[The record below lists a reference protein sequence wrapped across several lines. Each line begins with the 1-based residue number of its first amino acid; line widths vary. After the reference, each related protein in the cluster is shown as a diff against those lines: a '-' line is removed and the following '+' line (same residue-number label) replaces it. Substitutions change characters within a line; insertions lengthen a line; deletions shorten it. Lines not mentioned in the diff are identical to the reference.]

1 MNGKEKGVSELEVYK
16 LVAFSVGVFLC
27 RLSGATGEN
36 PQRSTATSAV
46 GHSND
51 IFASLLGDKGGTD
64 DKQISNQ
71 KTHTISGDDVS
82 VTIAT
87 YPTSDWTIQS
97 ALIYKDTLLIL
108 ARVKESGK
116 NIIQALAS
124 RLVVSLGGVKVPS
137 FLSSPPLLQ
146 HTLVS
151 EEHCA
156 QAVNRRKARVLNYRP
171 ALSIVQRELRHES
184 GGVLP
189 EVVFSIQDVLYTQ
202 LFGPEC
208 KLANSPILLLGCQ
221 SGHIF
226 YWDLNR
232 LECSG
237 AKRLVPLYSLE
248 QPVVAIQALHVPQES
263 DERNPLLLSDSSP
276 SVSGTSNLLLFVGQK
291 GKMVVCTAGNGTQK
305 FANFSEF
312 HVPGPILCSLLL
324 EGQCLLYSTLKG
336 VYEVCL
342 KPGCIRKS
350 TSSSVNSSTSVL
362 IPEMMFM
369 FPNRVSHIM
378 SFVLAPVADEP
389 MEAAASSAGA
399 EPKPCSRVLC
409 MSACGHISSLNV
421 CTEIESRNSSVVAQD
436 LRQSLTAIQATSKQI
451 ATVKHHLAS
460 LNASLSE
467 LNDALS
473 LLCDIARLNDA
484 ECEESPFCCTIQPAF
499 EEVGVSSRRAII
511 QVQLSYSGSKPLGT
525 GWMFVVQLHSPEDTN
540 LTPCVKQQRTVV
552 SSHASP
558 IANLKKAGCLQ
569 MRVNVDVSSTAPL
582 ACSVCCFLH
591 YNTTNMYYGD
601 SLASGGV
608 SLPLCRKSFDAVD
621 FLEPLQSSPK
631 ELLPTR
637 DDLTCLDKILSP
649 STSKLV
655 PQCCPLH
662 SLEITVPTAVACGS
676 GSDIHSS
683 CISFLKKLTPVD
695 TTRTVEGSSAEAKLT
710 AHDGSLVCLKVVS
723 REGNFKLMIQ
733 TASRKLLTEITSCI
747 ECRIWR
753 CSDAVGLDR
762 SEGMTH
768 ERLCMR
774 LTCLQV

>member
-1 MNGKEKGVSELEVYK
+1 M
-16 LVAFSVGVFLC
+16 C
-27 RLSGATGEN
+27 
-36 PQRSTATSAV
+36 PAV
-46 GHSND
+46 GHGND
-51 IFASLLGDKGGTD
+51 IFASLLGDKGGID

-71 KTHTISGDDVS
+71 KSHTVSGDNVS

-116 NIIQALAS
+116 NVIQALTP
-124 RLVVSLGGVKVPS
+124 RLAVSLGGVKVPS

-156 QAVNRRKARVLNYRP
+156 QAVNSRQARVLNYRP
-171 ALSIVQRELRHES
+171 ALSIVQRGLKHES
-184 GGVLP
+184 GRVLP
-189 EVVFSIQDVLYTQ
+189 GVVFSIQDVLYTQ

-221 SGHIF
+221 NGHIF

-232 LECSG
+232 LECSEG
-237 AKRLVPLYSLE
+237 GKRLVPLYSLE
-248 QPVVAIQALHVPQES
+248 QPVVAIHALHVPQES

-276 SVSGTSNLLLFVGQK
+276 IVNGISNLLLFVGQK
-291 GKMVVCTAGNGTQK
+291 GKMVLCTAGNDTQK
-305 FANFSEF
+305 FVNFSEF
-312 HVPGPILCSLLL
+312 HVPGPILSSLLL

-350 TSSSVNSSTSVL
+350 TSTSVNRSTSVL
-362 IPEMMFM
+362 IPEMTFM
-369 FPNRVSHIM
+369 FPNRVSHAM
-378 SFVLAPVADEP
+378 SFVLAPVADELTL
-389 MEAAASSAGA
+389 AAASSAGA
-399 EPKPCSRVLC
+399 EPKLCSRVLC
-409 MSACGHISSLNV
+409 MSACGHISSLNI

-436 LRQSLTAIQATSKQI
+436 LRQSLTAIQATTKQI
-451 ATVKHHLAS
+451 ATAKHNLTS

-473 LLCDIARLNDA
+473 LLCDVARLSDA
-484 ECEESPFCCTIQPAF
+484 KSEESPFCCTLQPAF

-511 QVQLSYSGSKPLGT
+511 QVQLSYSGSKQLGT
-525 GWMFVVQLHSPEDTN
+525 GWVFVVQLHSPEATN
-540 LTPCVKQQRTVV
+540 LPSCVKQQRTVV

-569 MRVNVDVSSTAPL
+569 MRVNVDVLSTAPL

-591 YNTTNMYYGD
+591 YNTANMCCGD

-608 SLPLCRKSFDAVD
+608 SLPLCRKSFDALD

-649 STSKLV
+649 SISKLV

-662 SLEITVPTAVACGS
+662 SLEVTIPTAAACGS

-683 CISFLKKLTPVD
+683 CISFLKKLVPVD
-695 TTRTVEGSSAEAKLT
+695 TARTVEGSSAEAKLT
-710 AHDGSLVCLKVVS
+710 AHDGSPVCLKMVS
-723 REGNFKLMIQ
+723 QDDGNFKLVIQ
-733 TASRKLLTEITSCI
+733 TASSKLLTEIASRV
-747 ECRIWR
+747 ECRIWH
-753 CSDAVGLDR
+753 CSGAVGADG

-768 ERLCMR
+768 EQLCRR
-774 LTCLQV
+774 LTCLQVQ

>member
-1 MNGKEKGVSELEVYK
+1 M
-16 LVAFSVGVFLC
+16 FLC

-36 PQRSTATSAV
+36 PQPSTAASVCQAV
-46 GHSND
+46 GHGND
-51 IFASLLGDKGGTD
+51 IFASLLGDKGGID

-71 KTHTISGDDVS
+71 KSHTISGDDVS

-87 YPTSDWTIQS
+87 SPTSDWTIQS

-108 ARVKESGK
+108 ARMKESGK

-124 RLVVSLGGVKVPS
+124 RLAVSLGGVKVPS

-151 EEHCA
+151 EERCI
-156 QAVNRRKARVLNYRP
+156 QVNSQQARVLNYRP

-221 SGHIF
+221 NGHIF

-232 LECSG
+232 LECSEE
-237 AKRLVPLYSLE
+237 AKKLVPLYSLE
-248 QPVVAIQALHVPQES
+248 QPVVAIHALHVPQES
-263 DERNPLLLSDSSP
+263 DERNPLLLSDSRP
-276 SVSGTSNLLLFVGQK
+276 SVNGTSNLLLFVGQK

-305 FANFSEF
+305 FVNFSEF
-312 HVPGPILCSLLL
+312 HVPGPILSSLLL
-324 EGQCLLYSTLKG
+324 EDQCLLYSTLKG

-350 TSSSVNSSTSVL
+350 TSTSVNSSTSVL

-369 FPNRVSHIM
+369 FPNRVSHAM
-378 SFVLAPVADEP
+378 SFVLAPVADDP

-399 EPKPCSRVLC
+399 EPKVCSRVLC
-409 MSACGHISSLNV
+409 MSACGHVSSLNV

-436 LRQSLTAIQATSKQI
+436 LRQSLNAIQATTKQI
-451 ATVKHHLAS
+451 ATAKRHLAS

-473 LLCDIARLNDA
+473 LLCDVARLSD
-484 ECEESPFCCTIQPAF
+484 EETPFCCTLQPAF

-525 GWMFVVQLHSPEDTN
+525 GWVFVVQLHSPEDTN
-540 LTPCVKQQRTVV
+540 LPSCIKQQRTLV
-552 SSHASP
+552 SSHASS
-558 IANLKKAGCLQ
+558 ITNLKKAGCLQ

-591 YNTTNMYYGD
+591 YNTTNMYCGD

-608 SLPLCRKSFDAVD
+608 SLPICRKSFDALD

-637 DDLTCLDKILSP
+637 DDPTCLDKILSP
-649 STSKLV
+649 SISKLV

-662 SLEITVPTAVACGS
+662 SLEITIPTAAACGS

-683 CISFLKKLTPVD
+683 CISFLKKLVPVD
-695 TTRTVEGSSAEAKLT
+695 TARTVEGSSAEAKLT
-710 AHDGSLVCLKVVS
+710 AHDGSPVYLKVVPQD
-723 REGNFKLMIQ
+723 GNFKLVIQ
-733 TASRKLLTEITSCI
+733 TASRKLLTEITSCV
-747 ECRIWR
+747 ECRIWH
-753 CSDAVGLDR
+753 CGGAVGPDR

-768 ERLCMR
+768 ERLCRR
-774 LTCLQV
+774 LTYLQV